1 MKNRFSICGVAFTL
15 VVAACSSSSEGQPAP
30 AGDGA
35 TVTPGPAAG
44 GSLTDTSPPTTS
56 PPPSD
61 AGDAGNPGPKASWDP
76 ARCAATPAGTAVGTA
91 VGSQIPNLV
100 LKDCDGNDYAL
111 DRVACG
117 PSATWLFVAHGWCPY
132 CQNATRNAETIL
144 ASYAGKNVAAINVL
158 VKNAAN
164 EPPTMT
170 DCKAW
175 RDTYK
180 LKNVIAL
187 YDPTGVSLPLFD
199 AGSSALGVYLD
210 DDRIIRSKTIHTDDT
225 TAITNGID
233 GALVP

>member
-1 MKNRFSICGVAFTL
+1 MTKRSSIFVVAIAL
-15 VVAACSSSSEGQPAP
+15 GVAACSSSSTEGQPAP

-35 TVTPGPAAG
+35 PVAPGPAAG
-44 GSLTDTSPPTTS
+44 GALTDTSPPSTS

-61 AGDAGNPGPKASWDP
+61 AGDTGSNASWDP
-76 ARCAATPAGTAVGTA
+76 TKCSATPAGTTVGTT

-117 PSATWLFVAHGWCPY
+117 ATATWLFVAHGWCPY
-132 CQNATRNAETIL
+132 CQSATRKAESIL
-144 ASYAGKNVAAINVL
+144 AGYAGKNVAAINVL
-158 VKNAAN
+158 VKNAAS

-175 RDTYK
+175 RDTFK
-180 LKNVIAL
+180 LTNVIAL
-187 YDPTGVSLPLFD
+187 YDPTGVTLPLFD

-210 DDRIIRSKTIHTDDT
+210 DERIIRSKTIHTDDT

-233 GALVP
+233 GALAP